1 LNVVTATED
10 LNRGWPALPIDSWEQ
25 SRDTLHMWTQ
35 IVGKTRLALSPPLN
49 HSWGV
54 TLYPTATG
62 LTTSLMPYGARGLE
76 VSFDFVRHTLTLQL
90 SSGECRQMALQP
102 RSVADF
108 FSEYRAR
115 LDELGVEVPLNPMPV
130 ELPDVIP
137 FDRDTEHASYDPVAV
152 NHFWESLVCA
162 TRVLERFRAEFRGKA
177 SPVHFFWGAFDLAVT
192 RFSGRPAPEH
202 PGGIPN
208 CPNDVMREAYS
219 GEVSSCG
226 YWPGGAEEGIFYSY
240 AYPEPAGFRGASVS
254 TGQAVYD
261 ERLCEFVL
269 PYSAV
274 RTAPDPDQ
282 VLLDFLRETF
292 EVARDL
298 GSWPEIGV

>member
-1 LNVVTATED
+1 VLAETEAPH
-10 LNRGWPALPIDSWEQ
+10 RGWPALPIDSWEQ

-62 LTTSLMPYGARGLE
+62 LTTSLMPYGSRGLE
-76 VSFDFVRHTLTLQL
+76 VRFDFVRHTLTFEL
-90 SSGECRQMALQP
+90 SSGERRLMALEP

-115 LDELGVEVPLNPMPV
+115 LAELGVEVRLNPMPV
-130 ELPDVIP
+130 ELPDVTP
-137 FDRDTEHASYDPVAV
+137 FDQDTEHASYDAVAV
-152 NHFWESLVCA
+152 NHFWESLVSA

-202 PGGIPN
+202 PGGIPH
-208 CPNDVMREAYS
+208 CPAHVMREAYS

-226 YWPGGAEEGIFYSY
+226 YWPGGADEGVFYSY
-240 AYPEPAGFRGASVS
+240 AYPEPAEFPSATV
-254 TGQAVYD
+254 TTDQAVYD
-261 ERLCEFVL
+261 EGLCEFVL
-269 PYSAV
+269 PYAV
-274 RTAPDPDQ
+274 VREARDPDE
-282 VLLDFLRETF
+282 VLLGFLRETF
-292 EVARDL
+292 EIAHDL
-298 GSWPEIGV
+298 GSWPQIGV